1 MTHPF
6 RSALLGAVL
15 ALSLTLGTAGCS
27 GDDEPGPGDGSS
39 VPAQETDPG
48 EEFEIDTVTTVG
60 RVAGRL
66 PRRDLR
72 RLEDRVTGL
81 VQRWFNAAFVGGDYP
96 RSDFRDAFPGFT
108 PGARAQAQ
116 REQRLLT
123 NRGLGSRIDDV
134 TPTASRIRLDVL
146 AVHRR
151 AVGATARFL
160 LKFRTEG
167 EATRRVRV
175 QGRLLLTRV
184 GPRWRVFGYDVAK
197 GDRA

>member
-6 RSALLGAVL
+6 RSALLGVLL
-15 ALSLTLGTAGCS
+15 ALSLALGTVACS
-27 GDDEPGPGDGSS
+27 GDDEPDPGAEPS
-39 VPAQETDPG
+39 VPGQQTDPG
-48 EEFEIDTVTTVG
+48 AEFSIETVTTVG
-60 RVAGRL
+60 RVVGRL
-66 PRRDLR
+66 PRRDLH
-72 RLEDRVTGL
+72 RLEDKVTRL

-96 RSDFRDAFPGFT
+96 RSDFEDAFPGFT
-108 PGARAQAQ
+108 PGARAEAR
-116 REQRLLT
+116 REQKLLT
-123 NRGLGSRIDDV
+123 NRGLGSKIDEV

-167 EATRRVRV
+167 DRDRRVRV
-175 QGRLLLTRV
+175 QGRLLLTRERA
-184 GPRWRVFGYDVAK
+184 GWRIFGYDVAK

>member
-6 RSALLGAVL
+6 RSALLGVLL
-15 ALSLTLGTAGCS
+15 ALSLALGTVACS
-27 GDDEPGPGDGSS
+27 GDDEPDPGAESS
-39 VPAQETDPG
+39 APGQETDFG
-48 EEFEIDTVTTVG
+48 REFEIETVTTVG
-60 RVAGRL
+60 RVVGRL
-66 PRRDLR
+66 PRRDLK
-72 RLEDRVTGL
+72 RLEEKVTGL

-96 RSDFRDAFPGFT
+96 RSNFRTAFPGFT
-108 PGARAQAQ
+108 AGARAEARRDQK
-116 REQRLLT
+116 LLT
-123 NRGLGSRIDDV
+123 NRGLGSRIDGV

-167 EATRRVRV
+167 DVKRKVRV
-175 QGRLLLTRV
+175 QGRLMLTRDRA
-184 GPRWRVFGYDVAK
+184 GWRIFGYDVAK